1 MCLEGVGL
9 KLFDVCAGNLPQE
22 VVLRAFWSALQRQV
36 FRSWLPS
43 FRAAGTSLV
52 RGLALA
58 RMLTPHQF
66 IGDAFD
72 ETKRSLPAARLS
84 KVMLQRMA

>member
-1 MCLEGVGL
+1 M

-22 VVLRAFWSALQRQV
+22 VVFRAFWSALQRQV

-58 RMLTPHQF
+58 CISFMLTLGLINF
-66 IGDAFD
+66 TEDVFD
-72 ETKRSLPAARLS
+72 AARLS
-84 KVMLQRMA
+84 KVMMQRMA